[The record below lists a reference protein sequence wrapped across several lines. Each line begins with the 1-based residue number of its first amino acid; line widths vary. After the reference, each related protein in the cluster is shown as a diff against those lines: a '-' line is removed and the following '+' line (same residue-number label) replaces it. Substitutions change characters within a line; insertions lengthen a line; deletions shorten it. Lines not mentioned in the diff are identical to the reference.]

1 MQRALRNIGFVLLLL
16 GGSSFLFPLM
26 GLRSRIMSAF
36 GENEKKAAIAFLA
49 AGGVL
54 FGLSFR
60 KKKEDEAK
68 VEDAKV
74 EEKK

>member
-16 GGSSFLFPLM
+16 GASSFLFPLL
-26 GLRSRIMSAF
+26 GLRSRIMSYF
-36 GENEKKAAIAFLA
+36 GENEKTASIAFLA
-49 AGGVL
+49 VGGVL

-60 KKKEDEAK
+60 KKKEDEVK